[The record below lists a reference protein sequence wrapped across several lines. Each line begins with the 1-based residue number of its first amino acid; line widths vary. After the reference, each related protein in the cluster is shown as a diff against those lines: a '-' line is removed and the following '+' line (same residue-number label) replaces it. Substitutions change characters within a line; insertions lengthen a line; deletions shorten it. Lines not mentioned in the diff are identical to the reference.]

1 MEVKGVLEGKKEG
14 GRKGREKG
22 LFVVY
27 GGRKEIIDLRSQ
39 RSAHVGEKWGLPF
52 QQFHV
57 LFNSPS
63 GVLFTFRS
71 LYLCAIGLLPVFSFR
86 WNLPPN

>member
-27 GGRKEIIDLRSQ
+27 GGRKEIIDLRSHHHDEISQ
-39 RSAHVGEKWGLPF
+39 DYPGLSAKAIY
-52 QQFHV
+52 
-57 LFNSPS
+57 
-63 GVLFTFRS
+63 S
-71 LYLCAIGLLPVFSFR
+71 LNTSV
-86 WNLPPN
+86 